1 VGPVGKDY
9 TTREGEASMVDLFFP
24 HKRGPEHAMALFHVR
39 TEAGEPS
46 EKQKMALLTLNL
58 LALGFGTLIWD
69 FSASK
74 SVRGKPLLFRSCFLW
89 RFFCHSSRS
98 WPDPGR

>member
-1 VGPVGKDY
+1 
-9 TTREGEASMVDLFFP
+9 
-24 HKRGPEHAMALFHVR
+24 MALFHVR

-89 RFFCHSSRS
+89 CSFVIAA
-98 WPDPGR
+98 GAGQILAGELEAG